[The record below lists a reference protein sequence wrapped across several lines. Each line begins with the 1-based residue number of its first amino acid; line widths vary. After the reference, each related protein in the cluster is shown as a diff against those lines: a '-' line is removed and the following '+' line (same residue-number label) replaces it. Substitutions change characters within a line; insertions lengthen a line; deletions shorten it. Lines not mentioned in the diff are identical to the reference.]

1 MQPTTPS
8 VDTNESEAMTLQATQ
23 LAFLQRGDIDGM
35 VKACYTDDARMHGF
49 TFRAQGHAAIQA
61 LVELYLRRLSTLGE
75 RTMDKFV
82 TGRQFIWME
91 MTIQNPNGD
100 PVKVYE
106 VKFLRSGKIYLQL
119 YGLRQGTVWQPG
131 DFSDFTPP
139 DSANARLFHKR
150 YLDFHVRGDAD
161 ALADDFF
168 TEDIQ
173 LLTAGVNMTG
183 REPVRHMFKDLFAK
197 EAEFTPLS
205 VENITSDSD
214 YVWFEATV
222 TSSLGKRRVY
232 DIMLVRDGK
241 VQLQLVGQLMG
252 TLPTEAAFGSGT
264 TQYESHD

>member
-1 MQPTTPS
+1 MQPVHSS
-8 VDTNESEAMTLQATQ
+8 VDTDESEAMTLQATQ

-35 VKACYTDDARMHGF
+35 VRACYTDDARMHGF
-49 TFRAQGHAAIQA
+49 TFRAQGHAAIHA
-61 LVELYLRRLSTLGE
+61 MVDLYLQRLSTLGE

-82 TGRQFIWME
+82 AGKQFIWME
-91 MTIQNPNGD
+91 MTIQNPDGD
-100 PVKVYE
+100 PIKVYE
-106 VKFLRSGKIYLQL
+106 VKFLRAGKIYLQL

-139 DSANARLFHKR
+139 DSATARLFHKR

-168 TEDIQ
+168 TDDIQ

-183 REPVRHMFKDLFAK
+183 REPVRHMFRELFAK
-197 EAEFTPLS
+197 ESGFTTLS

-241 VQLQLVGQLMG
+241 VRLQLVGQLMG
-252 TLPTEAAFGSGT
+252 ILPTEAAFGSKP
-264 TQYESHD
+264 TQYEKRE